1 LLSAGCGAK
10 LQLLEVDIMKKIER
24 ITKNVEK
31 SKELMAG
38 LKKVDMPV
46 ERFISDA
53 QTYITAV
60 RDRRISYTVDTV
72 SKSGMSRTLIIT
84 SCERSRWEGKV
95 SYHYRQYNTM
105 LQAMGYSVKRG
116 YRDSI
121 RVQGCG
127 MNMIFATNYNIVWTL
142 HRLGFISRKQCD
154 VLCQAVN

>member
-1 LLSAGCGAK
+1 
-10 LQLLEVDIMKKIER
+10 MKKVER
-24 ITKNVEK
+24 ITKNIEND
-31 SKELMAG
+31 KELLKN

-53 QTYITAV
+53 QTYLRAV
-60 RDRRISYTVDTV
+60 KERRISYTVDTV
-72 SKSGMSRTLIIT
+72 SKSGLSRTLVIT
-84 SCERSRWEGKV
+84 SCERSRWEGKI

-121 RVQGCG
+121 RVFGCG
-127 MNMIFATNYNIVWTL
+127 MNMLFATNYDIVWSL

-154 VLCQAVN
+154 VLCQIVN